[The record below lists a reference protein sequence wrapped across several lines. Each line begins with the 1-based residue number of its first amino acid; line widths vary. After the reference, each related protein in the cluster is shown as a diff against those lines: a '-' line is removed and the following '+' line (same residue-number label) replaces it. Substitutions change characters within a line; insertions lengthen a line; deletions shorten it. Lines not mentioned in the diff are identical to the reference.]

1 MFEFLRHIE
10 LRRDTVQDWKEYPFC
25 IPAIMALER
34 LEFDPAVTF
43 LVGEN
48 GSGKSTLIEAIAIK
62 AGYNAEGGTKNFTS
76 ANRPSESDLHEH
88 LWLARGARREKAGF
102 FLRAE
107 TMFNVFT
114 EAERG
119 GYSSWAALHEKS
131 HGEAFL
137 WVAMHKFR
145 DKGLY
150 ILDEPESALSFDSC
164 LSLLAILSDLVA
176 NGSQILLA
184 THSPVL
190 AALPNA
196 TLLQLSGSGI
206 EPVDYDDADLVTS
219 WRTFLAAPQRYL
231 RHLT

>member
-1 MFEFLRHIE
+1 
-10 LRRDTVQDWKEYPFC
+10 V
-25 IPAIMALER
+25 
-34 LEFDPAVTF
+34 
-43 LVGEN
+43 
-48 GSGKSTLIEAIAIK
+48 
-62 AGYNAEGGTKNFTS
+62 AG
-76 ANRPSESDLHEH
+76 PI
-88 LWLARGARREKAGF
+88 LAR
-102 FLRAE
+102 
-107 TMFNVFT
+107 
-114 EAERG
+114 
-119 GYSSWAALHEKS
+119 S
-131 HGEAFL
+131 HGEGFL
-137 WVAMHKFR
+137 EVLNGMTAEP
-145 DKGLY
+145 GLY